1 MIITLK
7 QLDKRSACKG
17 QRDLFEKLFGA
28 SVEITKELCI
38 KHASDFDWTW
48 ATKNFLSAPA
58 QVEYGKARASA
69 QVEYSKACASAR
81 VEHGKARASAQVEYD
96 KACASAAAEYDKALA
111 SAQVEYGKACASA
124 FADAALP

>member
-7 QLDKRSACKG
+7 QLDKRSACTG

-48 ATKNFLSAPA
+48 AARNFLSAPA
-58 QVEYGKARASA
+58 RAEFDKARASA
-69 QVEYSKACASAR
+69 VAEYGKACASAR
-81 VEHGKARASAQVEYD
+81 AELDKACALAWAEYG
-96 KACASAAAEYDKALA
+96 KACASAWAELDKAR
-111 SAQVEYGKACASA
+111 ASA

>member
-7 QLDKRSACKG
+7 QLDKRSACTR

-58 QVEYGKARASA
+58 QVEYDKAR
-69 QVEYSKACASAR
+69 
-81 VEHGKARASAQVEYD
+81 
-96 KACASAAAEYDKALA
+96 A

>member
-7 QLDKRSACKG
+7 QLDKRSACTG

-48 ATKNFLSAPA
+48 AARNFLSASA
-58 QVEYGKARASA
+58 WAEYD
-69 QVEYSKACASAR
+69 
-81 VEHGKARASAQVEYD
+81 KARASAQVEYD
-96 KACASAAAEYDKALA
+96 KARASAAAEYNKARA
-111 SAQVEYGKACASA
+111 SAQVEYGKARASA